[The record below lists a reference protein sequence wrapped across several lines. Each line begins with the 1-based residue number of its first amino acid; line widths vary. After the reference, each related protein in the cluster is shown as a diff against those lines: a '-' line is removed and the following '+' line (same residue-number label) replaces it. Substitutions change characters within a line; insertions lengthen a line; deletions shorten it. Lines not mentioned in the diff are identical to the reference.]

1 MKRLLIPLLVLG
13 ALFLGGCS
21 SLLFYPE
28 PVVQITPARAGLEYR
43 DVTLT
48 TADGV
53 RLRAWWLPAKK
64 GVPVKGTVLY
74 LHGNGG
80 NLSWH
85 LGGTWWLP
93 AEGYQVLMLD
103 YRGYGQSEGQP
114 GLPEVYRD
122 IDAAFAWLDQ
132 APEVKGTERVLL
144 GQSLGGAL
152 AIHYLAEHPQRQGQF
167 KALVFDGVPAS
178 YRGIARHMLDGS
190 WLTWPLQVPLSWL
203 VPDDDSAIHSV
214 ARLSGAPMLFFH
226 SIDDTIVAPRERHR
240 PVPPG
245 AAAEGPATDPR
256 RPRADL
262 RRSDLAG
269 SDAALPR
276 RSPWLHRPAPAGRNP
291 EPRIRETRRQSMSDR
306 NVLPCILTGIGT
318 IFVTV
323 GVLWY
328 YGYLHFAKPQD
339 ALLLADFT
347 MLKSLPG
354 EDVKLSLEPAK
365 QVAQC
370 IDGVLVLFDTEQK
383 GLSGVLVDNR
393 KHAVRCAGQEVPQEV
408 K

>member
-152 AIHYLAEHPQRQGQF
+152 AIHYLVEHPQRQGQF

-226 SIDDTIVAPRERHR
+226 SID
-240 PVPPG
+240 
-245 AAAEGPATDPR
+245 
-256 RPRADL
+256 
-262 RRSDLAG
+262 
-269 SDAALPR
+269 
-276 RSPWLHRPAPAGRNP
+276 
-291 EPRIRETRRQSMSDR
+291 
-306 NVLPCILTGIGT
+306 
-318 IFVTV
+318 
-323 GVLWY
+323 
-328 YGYLHFAKPQD
+328 
-339 ALLLADFT
+339 
-347 MLKSLPG
+347 
-354 EDVKLSLEPAK
+354 
-365 QVAQC
+365 
-370 IDGVLVLFDTEQK
+370 
-383 GLSGVLVDNR
+383 
-393 KHAVRCAGQEVPQEV
+393 
-408 K
+408 